1 MVVVVP
7 WGMRKG
13 ERRQK
18 EGKKERAR
26 QWSNGWLGVVV
37 VVAVA
42 AAAVAV
48 AVAVVAVAVV
58 VVVIHTFAA
67 GKYICS
73 RQIQIGLTKNIF
85 HSQGQDVKAREFHE
99 HQGHFQNLRSQVM
112 KCSIWSCAP
121 RTC

>member
-1 MVVVVP
+1 M
-7 WGMRKG
+7 
-13 ERRQK
+13 
-18 EGKKERAR
+18 
-26 QWSNGWLGVVV
+26 GVVV

-42 AAAVAV
+42 VAAAVAV
-48 AVAVVAVAVV
+48 AVAVVAVAVAVVAVAVAVAV